1 MQIINGYLIRQ
12 MKLLLTTLI
21 IWPRGLNSSIRY
33 VGVVRFVFMFS
44 NFSRVD
50 ILKQNVCY
58 ISRSIRKHQQKSDGK
73 VDLSLDL
80 VAVIIKCT
88 LVDLLTEHRGLP
100 NHVHYQV

>member
-1 MQIINGYLIRQ
+1 MQIINGYLICQ

-21 IWPRGLNSSIRY
+21 IWPRGLNSCIRY

-58 ISRSIRKHQQKSDGK
+58 ISRSIRKHQQKSNGK

-80 VAVIIKCT
+80 VAVIKKCT
-88 LVDLLTEHRGLP
+88 LVDLLTEHKGPP